1 MSSTTGPA
9 NPESLP
15 RLVILISGR
24 GSNLGALIK
33 ACNSG
38 HIQARIVGVISNR
51 PDAGGLAYAKQHAI
65 PARVLN
71 HRDYPSREAFD
82 ADLAETIEA
91 FDPDLVIL
99 AGFMRILTPGFVD
112 RFTGRLLN
120 IHPSLLPKYRGL
132 DTHARALADGEDE
145 HGASVHFVTPEL
157 DGGPVIMQARVPVLP
172 DDTPESLAT
181 RVQRAEHRLYPE
193 VVRRL
198 CSGEIQWRD
207 RIVTGDDTPLTV
219 PLQLETNEVVPDVE
233 APEERSPV
241 PRDAD

>member
-1 MSSTTGPA
+1 MS
-9 NPESLP
+9 NPSGTAHSALP
-15 RLVILISGR
+15 RRLVVLISGR
-24 GSNLGALIK
+24 GSNLGALIA
-33 ACNSG
+33 ACNDG
-38 HIQARIVGVISNR
+38 RIPARIVGVISNR
-51 PDAGGLAYAKQHAI
+51 PNAGGLAYAEQYAI

-82 ADLAETIEA
+82 EDLAHAIEA

-99 AGFMRILTPGFVD
+99 AGFMRILTPAFVD

-132 DTHARALADGEDE
+132 DTHARALAEGENE

-157 DGGPVIMQARVPVLP
+157 DGGPVIMQARVPVSP
-172 DDTPESLAT
+172 DDTPDSLAA

-198 CSGEIQWRD
+198 CSGEIQWRG
-207 RIVTGDDTPLTV
+207 RIVLGDDTPLAA
-219 PLQLETNEVVPDVE
+219 PLQLETDEVAPDVE
-233 APEERSPV
+233 GPDDRSPA
-241 PRDAD
+241 PHRAD